1 MSRVPGGVGAA
12 VLVGCLCGRVA
23 SRFLGV
29 AGGYWRVK
37 GEGLFLPPLFFV
49 AAGVP
54 LGWGGGE
61 RWRLGFWFLSD
72 ERVWWSLWLVFIW
85 VCRVR
90 RLADW

>member
-37 GEGLFLPPLFFV
+37 GEGLFLPPFFLLLPVFPWVGGRRKV
-49 AAGVP
+49 AAWV
-54 LGWGGGE
+54 
-61 RWRLGFWFLSD
+61 
-72 ERVWWSLWLVFIW
+72 LVSF
-85 VCRVR
+85 
-90 RLADW
+90 

>member
-1 MSRVPGGVGAA
+1 MPGGA
-12 VLVGCLCGRVA
+12 GCGGLASCLRGRVA

-29 AGGYWRVK
+29 AGGYWRVV
-37 GEGLFLPPLFFV
+37 GEGVPPPLFFV

-54 LGWGGGE
+54 LGWGEAKGGG
-61 RWRLGFWFLSD
+61 WGFRFLSY
-72 ERVWWSLWLVFIW
+72 ERVWWSLWLVFTW